1 MTDKDIH
8 ALEKSAREES
18 RKKGDEPRKQDP
30 KSNMN
35 ISLPYKVFS
44 KYFQMGGPPLLFV
57 QCFWAPYLSS
67 GSILASMFLSVTY
80 QSHSV

>member
-8 ALEKSAREES
+8 ALEERAREDCGE
-18 RKKGDEPRKQDP
+18 KGDEPRKQHP
-30 KSNMN
+30 KSNRN

-44 KYFQMGGPPLLFV
+44 KYFQMGGLLLLFV
-57 QCFWAPYLSS
+57 QYFWAPYLSS
-67 GSILASMFLSVTY
+67 GSILASMFLSVAY